1 MGIFGSFLKQP
12 QPVTCALPESHAVI
26 RQIVSILGFDILGSP
41 DVASRLVP
49 ALNAAVEYFDGQI
62 ASIPGPY
69 DISAAQYTHH
79 PMVHALFPARQEIA
93 HGLGRSQ
100 DVAQPLAFLAGAE
113 QQQVFALL
121 GVRRQPGQK
130 PAGEAPTF
138 CDHTLRCLAASES
151 GTRQGL
157 RTAALTRLVTEFGER
172 VDKLR
177 EKGSMRRAEW
187 NMGSRGNQ
195 LPADGDQ
202 GGLVHAD
209 EELQPENLVKGLLAW
224 LPRASNCLHVTAGT
238 KNHQGGGAP
247 THQIDLLPQL
257 LSRDRRCWTICLVCF
272 PTDEGLAAVEK
283 EANPQ
288 RYITI

>member
-1 MGIFGSFLKQP
+1 MGIFSSFLSHS
-12 QPVTCALPESHAVI
+12 QPVACALPESHTVV
-26 RQIVSILGFDILGSP
+26 RQIVSILGFDILDSP
-41 DVASRLVP
+41 DFASRLVP
-49 ALNAAVEYFDGQI
+49 ALNAAVAYFDGQI

-69 DISAAQYTHH
+69 DISAAHYTRH

-100 DVAQPLAFLAGAE
+100 DVTQPLAFLAGAD

-130 PAGEAPTF
+130 SAGEAPTF
-138 CDHTLRCLAASES
+138 CDHTLRSLAASES

-177 EKGSMRRAEW
+177 QQGSLPRAEW
-187 NMGSRGNQ
+187 NMGTRSDQ
-195 LPADGDQ
+195 PSVDGDS
-202 GGLVHAD
+202 GKLVLAS
-209 EELQPENLVKGLLAW
+209 EELLPENLVNGLLAW
-224 LPRASNCLHVTAGT
+224 LPRASNCLHVRAGAN
-238 KNHQGGGAP
+238 NHEGGA

-257 LSRDRRCWTICLVCF
+257 LSRDRRCWTVCLVGF
-272 PTDEGLAAVEK
+272 PTDEGLAAGQNETQ
-283 EANPQ
+283 PH
-288 RYITI
+288 RYILI